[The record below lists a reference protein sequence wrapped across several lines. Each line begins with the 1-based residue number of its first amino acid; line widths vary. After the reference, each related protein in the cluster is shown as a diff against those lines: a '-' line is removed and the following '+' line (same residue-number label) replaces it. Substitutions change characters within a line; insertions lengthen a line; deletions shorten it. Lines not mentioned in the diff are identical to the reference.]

1 MLHCVHNNGGGSLG
15 GAACKGHL
23 TVWSFVHRSLSALQP
38 GQGLTESQE
47 SQLTTALSLEI
58 RNILKRFKTW
68 IISRWK
74 WTLLVRYGLI
84 ETTEGLKSNFC
95 WWKVQ
100 PVEKSSWEI
109 FSKGSGG
116 QGAVRRSFLLS
127 FNFSS
132 HLTSPRTLSS
142 LKKSAL
148 PFLFLRHIFSTRGVQ
163 ASTVQLLWNWLDLY
177 WSWSNMRMKTKVTG
191 FHNMKYI
198 SLYLCPKPLFSRNIP
213 SNKYFLKQKN
223 ERGLGCQHEQHQTRC
238 IPKENKT
245 RGKLFRSL

>member
-1 MLHCVHNNGGGSLG
+1 MLHCVHNNSGGSLG

-58 RNILKRFKTW
+58 RNILKRFKTL
-68 IISRWK
+68 IRWK
-74 WTLLVRYGLI
+74 WTLHVMCGLI
-84 ETTEGLKSNFC
+84 KTTGGFLRYFLGFC
-95 WWKVQ
+95 WWKAQ
-100 PVEKSSWEI
+100 PVDKRSWEI

-148 PFLFLRHIFSTRGVQ
+148 PFLFLRHIFSPRGVQ
-163 ASTVQLLWNWLDLY
+163 ASRAQPWSNCRLLQLDTFDLY
-177 WSWSNMRMKTKVTG
+177 WSNKQMKLKVTR
-191 FHNMKYI
+191 YQT
-198 SLYLCPKPLFSRNIP
+198 SLNLRHIG
-213 SNKYFLKQKN
+213 
-223 ERGLGCQHEQHQTRC
+223 RQHQQHQTHF
-238 IPKENKT
+238 IPKSKRLSYVVWGEKGVQLNWKP
-245 RGKLFRSL
+245 